1 MMILVTCVTER
12 HQIMWV
18 IMLPSFPLELGPL
31 TARDDVMHFRS
42 VCATDPARVVFDVR
56 EYLALFSR
64 GSASALLAGGFVR

>member
-31 TARDDVMHFRS
+31 ATRDDVMHFRS
-42 VCATDPARVVFDVR
+42 VSSTDPTWVVFDVR

-64 GSASALLAGGFVR
+64 WSAPALLAGGFVR